1 MNVADDRN
9 VLQRARI
16 RTVEKDTSANR
27 VTRAPEPRGGASR
40 RRQAAVRRLLFLSE
54 AAKTARGT
62 TRWTRDELHDR

>member
-1 MNVADDRN
+1 MNIADDKHS
-9 VLQRARI
+9 LQRARI
-16 RTVEKDTSANR
+16 RTVEKNTSVNR
-27 VTRAPEPRGGASR
+27 VAQAPEAPAGAAR